1 MAGVPLVS
9 APGAGGPDTRKPFSY
24 CPGGINFSELK
35 SPRMARR
42 IAKHQSQMEP
52 VGQQQQQEAVGSV
65 VAPSQPAL
73 AAQPFSAGTLPP
85 NKVRPGIMKKT
96 DFFIFER
103 NNCLMYLQ
111 IREG

>member
-1 MAGVPLVS
+1 MPGVPLVP
-9 APGAGGPDTRKPFSY
+9 APGGGGPDIRKPFSY

-52 VGQQQQQEAVGSV
+52 VGQQPQQQQQEAVGGV
-65 VAPSQPAL
+65 VAPPQPAL

-85 NKVRPGIMKKT
+85 NKVRPGRIKKLKI
-96 DFFIFER
+96 FFF
-103 NNCLMYLQ
+103 
-111 IREG
+111 

>member
-9 APGAGGPDTRKPFSY
+9 APGGSGPDTRKPFSY

-52 VGQQQQQEAVGSV
+52 VGQQQEAVGGV
-65 VAPSQPAL
+65 VAPPQQAL
-73 AAQPFSAGTLPP
+73 AAQPLSAGTLPP
-85 NKVRPGIMKKT
+85 NKVRPGRI
-96 DFFIFER
+96 
-103 NNCLMYLQ
+103 
-111 IREG
+111 